1 MRRSTS
7 VKPAPSKTV
16 VAERFEIQDRHG
28 NIRAL
33 LSCDDD
39 DNPSLRLL
47 DATGQVRVLASLE
60 EDRPRFLLIDSVGL
74 TRLCLILRQNR
85 PGIEFVDEKGTR
97 RLLLYLRATDHNS
110 GDIVFMDNHGKP
122 RLAMTIS
129 TDGAILIQGE
139 DELGRLVEPMW
150 FAKDVA
156 EKSDPEL

>member
-1 MRRSTS
+1 MHRPAS
-7 VKPAPSKTV
+7 VKAAPSKTV
-16 VAERFEIQDRHG
+16 AAERFEIHDRRG
-28 NIRAL
+28 NVRAL

-60 EDRPRFLLIDSVGL
+60 EDRPRFRLIDSSGL
-74 TRLCLILRQNR
+74 TRLCLVLRKDR

-110 GDIVFMDNHGKP
+110 GDIVFMDNEGKP
-122 RLAMTIS
+122 RLALTIS

-139 DELGRLVEPMW
+139 DQLGRLVEPML
-150 FAKDVA
+150 FAKDVVDN
-156 EKSDPEL
+156 SDPAL